1 MKPAAFTYHR
11 ARSLAQVF
19 ELLASHGDAAK
30 ILAGGQSLAPMLNM
44 RLAQPAHLIDVNDL
58 HEIAHI
64 RDAGRAIAV
73 GALAR
78 HEDVARSD
86 LVRSACPLLAE
97 AAATIGH
104 YAIRQRGTLGGSL
117 AHADPAAQLPL
128 VAVTLGAEF
137 DVAGPRGR
145 RTLAAT
151 DFFLSVMTTALA
163 ADEIVIEARFPRRE
177 PREGFA
183 FELFSRRRG
192 DFAIVAV
199 AATLALDGAGRV
211 ARLRLGVGGVDV
223 VPLALDDLA
232 RAQIGRP
239 ANGDWC
245 REVAAAARERIAPED
260 SHLVPAEYRRELCAA
275 LTRRALERAIARGG
289 AR

>member
-1 MKPAAFTYHR
+1 MKPAAFIYHR

-19 ELLASHGDAAK
+19 DLLGEHGDAAK
-30 ILAGGQSLAPMLNM
+30 VLAGGQSLAPMLNM
-44 RLAQPAHLIDVNDL
+44 RFARPAHLIDVNDL

-64 RDAGRAIAV
+64 RDAGNAIAV

-78 HEDVARSD
+78 HDDLVRSKV
-86 LVRSACPLLAE
+86 VRSACPLLAE

-128 VAVTLGAEF
+128 VAVTLGAEI

-151 DFFLSVMTTALA
+151 DFFVSVMTTALQ
-163 ADEIVIEARFPRRE
+163 ADEIVIEARFPKRA
-177 PREGFA
+177 PREGWA

-199 AATLALDGAGRV
+199 AVTVALDGANR
-211 ARLRLGVGGVDV
+211 ATRLRLGVGGVDT
-223 VPLALDDLA
+223 VPLALDDVA
-232 RAQIGRP
+232 RTRCGRA
-239 ANGDWC
+239 ANAAWC
-245 REVAAAARERIAPED
+245 GELAAAARDRIAPED
-260 SHLVPAEYRRELCAA
+260 SQLVTAEYRSDLCAA
-275 LTRRALERAIARGG
+275 LTRRALEHSVARAGET
-289 AR
+289 